1 MLKKILKGLGVLLG
15 IIAVYLIGV
24 FVIPF
29 IPVSAE
35 KTNEPKDVDIYI
47 LTNGVHTDI
56 VVPIKSDVYDWSTL
70 LPFENTISKRTDFN
84 YVSIGW
90 GDKGFY
96 LDTPTWAEL
105 KLSTALIAGF
115 GLGNAALHITYYDE
129 ITEDDLTYKIKIS
142 KKQYSLIID
151 TIKNSLQYKDEKPI
165 NIKTTS
171 QYGENDAFY
180 EAIGSYSIFHTCNTW
195 TNNLLKKASL
205 PASFWVAFDDG
216 ILYQYNKKSNP

>member
-1 MLKKILKGLGVLLG
+1 MSVKFDFYSFLR
-15 IIAVYLIGV
+15 
-24 FVIPF
+24 
-29 IPVSAE
+29 
-35 KTNEPKDVDIYI
+35 
-47 LTNGVHTDI
+47 
-56 VVPIKSDVYDWSTL
+56 KS
-70 LPFENTISKRTDFN
+70 R
-84 YVSIGW
+84 
-90 GDKGFY
+90 
-96 LDTPTWAEL
+96 

-129 ITEDDLTYKIKIS
+129 IAEDDLTYKIQIS

-171 QYGENDAFY
+171 QYGQNDAFY

-205 PASFWVAFDDG
+205 PASFWLAFDDEPTAQPPN
-216 ILYQYNKKSNP
+216 LNNFNF